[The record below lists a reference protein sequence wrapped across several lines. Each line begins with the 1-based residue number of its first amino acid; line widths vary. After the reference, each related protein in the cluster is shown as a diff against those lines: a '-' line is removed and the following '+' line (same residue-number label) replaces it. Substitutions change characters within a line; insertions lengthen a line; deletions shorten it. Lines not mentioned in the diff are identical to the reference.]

1 MVTVTFEL
9 GNVRVQAEETQ
20 ARENIALLERYWK
33 RETGKEGELKEIKVV
48 LPAWVAPK
56 TLHAYLLYINTRKTH
71 QQDVNSTLNLLDLA
85 VLLEDS
91 RLEATLLQS
100 DCFVS
105 LARNHSLAVL
115 TTSARFKHRAE
126 PWKALYK
133 RAFQLV
139 SEHLPYLLEKYKPK
153 FAELSAKV
161 AKRLYRKAL
170 IVLFKQGSGYDE
182 GVFKAL
188 REVLECKSGVE
199 MMILEEQMCIKR
211 PIDPILLR
219 NMDLTG
225 ENKEAIAI
233 VLIEDWQVEAKILS
247 DKSELIYSFKL
258 LNSAFTIRLTLYMHI
273 STPNCTSPTVI
284 TRIIDLFQGISPV
297 YSLPFPFLSVCSI
310 RLGLRAEFVLSAL
323 TRHLASSLD
332 EPKASERLVN
342 LSEEQL
348 TAVLRSNGV
357 KVATEDS
364 VLYVVGKWA
373 EGRREGPGKA
383 LNWVIWQEI
392 SLNCLIDCSRRFSKL
407 RKSHH
412 FREIFT
418 SELLRRSGVTA
429 TSSPQ
434 PSLERVYRVTAVNR
448 STSLQTFL
456 SEVASVVPEL
466 DYTPEH
472 LPEHDPAKNLKIRQL
487 HEKKIQLERL
497 KAHFRILQGF
507 NPPSNSNSAISIVP
521 ISSSPKA

>member
-9 GNVRVQAEETQ
+9 GNVIVQAEETQ
-20 ARENIALLERYWK
+20 VRENIALLERYWR
-33 RETGKEGELKEIKVV
+33 RETGKEGELREIKVV

-56 TLHAYLLYINTRKTH
+56 TLHTYVLYINTHKTH

-115 TTSARFKHRAE
+115 TTAARFKHRAE

-133 RAFQLV
+133 RAFKLV

-153 FAELSAKV
+153 FTELSAKV

-182 GVFKAL
+182 GVLKAL

-199 MMILEEQMCIKR
+199 MVILEEQMCIKS
-211 PIDPILLR
+211 PISPNLLQS
-219 NMDLTG
+219 MDLTD
-225 ENKEAIAI
+225 KEAIAI
-233 VLIEDWQVEAKILS
+233 VLIEDWEVEAKILP
-247 DKSELIYSFKL
+247 DPSELKYSFKL
-258 LNSAFTIRLTLYMHI
+258 LNSVCTIRLTLCMHI
-273 STPNCTSPTVI
+273 STPNCTNPTVI

-297 YSLPFPFLSVCSI
+297 YSLAFPLLSGCSI

-323 TRHLASSLD
+323 IRHLASGLD
-332 EPKASERLVN
+332 EPKASEGLVH

-357 KVATEDS
+357 KVVTEDS

-373 EGRREGPGKA
+373 EGRKEGPGMA
-383 LNWVIWQEI
+383 LNWVVWPEI
-392 SLNCLIDCSRRFSKL
+392 SLNCLIDCSRRFGKL
-407 RKSHH
+407 RKSHR

-429 TSSPQ
+429 ASSPQ
-434 PSLERVYRVTAVNR
+434 LCLERVYRVRAVNR
-448 STSLQTFL
+448 PASLQAFL

-466 DYTPEH
+466 DYTPEY
-472 LPEHDPAKNLKIRQL
+472 LPEHDPAKNHKIRQL
-487 HEKKIQLERL
+487 HEKKIQLEKL